1 MDVLGSPDERDSRER
16 MEGMATREQD
26 DPERGEMMVPQ
37 ELELRVGL
45 MVPPVSLDDLVW
57 MDHLV

>member
-26 DPERGEMMVPQ
+26 DPERGEMMVPP
-37 ELELRVGL
+37 ELELKVEL
-45 MVPPVSLDDLVW
+45 MVLLVSLDDLVW
-57 MDHLV
+57 MDHLG